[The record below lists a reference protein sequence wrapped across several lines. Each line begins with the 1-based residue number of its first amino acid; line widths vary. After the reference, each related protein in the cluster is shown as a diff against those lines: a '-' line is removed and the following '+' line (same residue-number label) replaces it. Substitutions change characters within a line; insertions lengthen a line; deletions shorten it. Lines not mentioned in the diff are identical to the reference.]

1 MEREYPDRPVLGVG
15 GVIFNNEKVLLV
27 VRGKEPGYG
36 RWSIPGGVIEL
47 GETIKEGLLR
57 EIMEETGLEVEI
69 GGMVEVLEWVSRDE
83 NDRIKYHYVL
93 VDYWCKCLSVEINP
107 SSDVLDAKW
116 VLLSE
121 ISNYDLPLA
130 TLEVIN
136 KGFSNYKT
144 SLEIAPGSFLKK

>member
-1 MEREYPDRPVLGVG
+1 MQREYPDSPVLGVG
-15 GVIFNNEKVLLV
+15 AVIFNNEEVLLAK
-27 VRGKEPGYG
+27 RGKEPGYG
-36 RWSIPGGVIEL
+36 KWSIPGGAVEL
-47 GETIKEGLLR
+47 GETLKEGLLR

-69 GGMVEVLEWVSRDE
+69 GGMVEVLEWISRDE
-83 NDRIKYHYVL
+83 NDQIKYHYVL
-93 VDYWCKCLSVEINP
+93 VDFWCKCLSIGINP

-136 KGFSNYKT
+136 KAFSNYKA
-144 SLEIAPGSFLKK
+144 SLLK